1 LVDRQLSQVLYVIKK
16 SRRAKEILIH
26 TDKLKPFLW
35 SAPDSWLNST
45 DSTDVLN
52 DAAENSKPLEIPPT
66 AESQVGEN
74 IDMVDT
80 SADLVATLNDQGS
93 TNHMEVSNIDL
104 GDKSRLSPYA
114 VEFCPKRQIRVTARY
129 RDD

>member
-1 LVDRQLSQVLYVIKK
+1 
-16 SRRAKEILIH
+16 
-26 TDKLKPFLW
+26 
-35 SAPDSWLNST
+35 
-45 DSTDVLN
+45 
-52 DAAENSKPLEIPPT
+52 
-66 AESQVGEN
+66 
-74 IDMVDT
+74 MVDT

-114 VEFCPKRQIRVTARY
+114 VEFRPKRQIRVPARY